1 MHKRQLVS
9 LVRYCTAKLNITTY
23 TCFMSRVIN
32 FKATAT
38 TIKELR
44 SEMNDTTSICS
55 SRLTYISIAYIIP
68 RYVVTSVGI
77 LSNIILVIGLIRDP
91 LKCFRNSS
99 SYLIMNLA
107 ISDILTNLSWYLF
120 QYWHPCING
129 FSLHPLIYLPPYV
142 GGLSIATMAFDRYMS
157 CVHPFKYRIQI
168 TRNLTLA
175 IISLQWLLSL
185 VLLAFQIISVKD
197 RWHVYARSGIGFF
210 VLLGAALMYGKAAY
224 VLKNNS
230 RYLKSVAAVSTTV
243 QNKAQHARLVNEKRL
258 LTTMFLVSFL
268 TITTL
273 TPLMIYMIAIY
284 DSYTRMGSNPVHVW
298 LTTLFFVNFS
308 INPFIYVWRLK
319 NYRTTVKMLLT
330 N

>member
-1 MHKRQLVS
+1 
-9 LVRYCTAKLNITTY
+9 
-23 TCFMSRVIN
+23 
-32 FKATAT
+32 
-38 TIKELR
+38 
-44 SEMNDTTSICS
+44 
-55 SRLTYISIAYIIP
+55 
-68 RYVVTSVGI
+68 
-77 LSNIILVIGLIRDP
+77 
-91 LKCFRNSS
+91 
-99 SYLIMNLA
+99 
-107 ISDILTNLSWYLF
+107 
-120 QYWHPCING
+120 
-129 FSLHPLIYLPPYV
+129 
-142 GGLSIATMAFDRYMS
+142 MAFDRYMS

-197 RWHVYARSGIGFF
+197 RWHVYARSAIGFF

-273 TPLMIYMIAIY
+273 TPLMIYMIAID
-284 DSYTRMGSNPVHVW
+284 DSYTRMSSNPVLVW

-319 NYRTTVKMLLT
+319 NYRTTFKILL
-330 N
+330 NELVFCYV